1 MLKNGRRMTKQ
12 SLKVSSDQGIVKPEE
27 IFKITSIVTSHP
39 HDNQM
44 AMPCSNGMCSRGC
57 KGCKNCKS

>member
-1 MLKNGRRMTKQ
+1 MTKQ

-44 AMPCSNGMCSRGC
+44 AMPCSNGMCGNGC
-57 KGCKNCKS
+57 QGCKNCKS